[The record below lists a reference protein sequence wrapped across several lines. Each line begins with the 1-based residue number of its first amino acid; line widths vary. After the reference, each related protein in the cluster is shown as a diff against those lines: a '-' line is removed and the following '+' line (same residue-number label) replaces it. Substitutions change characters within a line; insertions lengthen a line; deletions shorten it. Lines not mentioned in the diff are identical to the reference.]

1 MNDQF
6 IPVAKPWLG
15 AEESEAVARVIE
27 SGWVTQGPEVAA
39 FEREFATLVQAP
51 HACATTNGT
60 SALHLALLAAGV
72 GPGDEVI
79 TASHSFV
86 ATAAAVRM
94 CGATPVFVDI
104 QRDTFN
110 LDPALVPAAI
120 SAKTRAILCVHQFG
134 MPCEL
139 PALREIAKT
148 HHLPLIEDAAC
159 AIGSRLRRDDHWE
172 PIGRPHGD
180 LACFSFH
187 PRKVLTTGEGGMI
200 TTTRPEWDQRLR
212 LLRHHGMSIPDTVR
226 HQSREIIF
234 ETYVETAFNYR
245 LTDMQAAIGRQ
256 QLKRL
261 PALIERRRALA
272 ARYTQTLAGH
282 EALVTPT
289 EPAWAQSNWQSYCLV
304 LAERI
309 DQRALMQYLLDH
321 GVATRRGVG
330 CAHREPSFQKVPWRA
345 GSTLAI
351 SEWVSDHSIVLP
363 LYAQLLE
370 SQQDMVIEHLQRF
383 LDANC

>member
-1 MNDQF
+1 MSDEF

-39 FEREFATLVQAP
+39 FEQEFAALVQAP

-60 SALHLALLAAGV
+60 SALHLALLAADV

-79 TASHSFV
+79 TVSHSFV

-120 SAKTRAILCVHQFG
+120 SKKTRAILCVHQLG
-134 MPCEL
+134 MPCNL
-139 PALREIAKT
+139 PILQDIAAAHKI
-148 HHLPLIEDAAC
+148 PLIEDAAC
-159 AIGSRLRRDDHWE
+159 AIGSRICRDGQWK
-172 PIGRPHGD
+172 PIGKPHGD

-200 TTTRPEWDQRLR
+200 TTARPQWDQRLR

-226 HQSREIIF
+226 HQSHKVIF
-234 ETYVETAFNYR
+234 ETYVETAYNYR
-245 LTDMQAAIGRQ
+245 MTDLQAAIGRQ

-261 PALIERRRALA
+261 PTLIERRRELA
-272 ARYTQTLAGH
+272 ARYSRTLAGL
-282 EALVTPT
+282 EAIITPT
-289 EPAWAQSNWQSYCLV
+289 EPDWTQSNWQSYCVV

-321 GVATRRGVG
+321 GIATRRGVG
-330 CAHREPSFQKVPWRA
+330 CAHREPSFKNVPWRA
-345 GSTLAI
+345 GSSLAVG
-351 SEWVSDHSIVLP
+351 EWISDHSIILP
-363 LYAQLLE
+363 LYPQMTDA
-370 SQQDMVIEHLQRF
+370 QQDKVIARLRSY
-383 LDANC
+383 L